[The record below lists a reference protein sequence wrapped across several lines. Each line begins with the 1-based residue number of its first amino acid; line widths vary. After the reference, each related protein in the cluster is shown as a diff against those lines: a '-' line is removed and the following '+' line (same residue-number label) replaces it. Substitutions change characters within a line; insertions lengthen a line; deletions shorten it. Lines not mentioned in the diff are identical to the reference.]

1 MLTVHY
7 FTLAAYAA
15 GLVLTLVLASMLT
28 PAAWWRHANA
38 RAAVILAGG
47 TWGIASLILWLAQA
61 PQPVYA
67 ASMPASPAL
76 RPAALAPAPAPK
88 GGEYRTYRSLNVRSS
103 TGTGAEKLAVL
114 PAGAVVT
121 ATGVRSGDW
130 WQVKTRV
137 DGKPVSGWASSLWL
151 RRADE

>member
-15 GLVLTLVLASMLT
+15 GLIVTLVLASFLT
-28 PAAWWRHANA
+28 PARWWRHANA
-38 RAAVILAGG
+38 RAAAILVAG
-47 TWGIASLILWLAQA
+47 TWGIASLLLWLAQA
-61 PQPVYA
+61 PQPAYA
-67 ASMPASPAL
+67 ASMPAAL
-76 RPAALAPAPAPK
+76 AARPAAVAPALL
-88 GGEYRTYRSLNVRSS
+88 GGDYRTYRSLNVRSS
-103 TGTGAEKLAVL
+103 TGTGAEKVAVL
-114 PAGAVVT
+114 PAGAIVT

-130 WQVKTRV
+130 WQVRTRV

>member
-1 MLTVHY
+1 MLTVPY

-28 PAAWWRHANA
+28 PAAWWRNANA

-61 PQPVYA
+61 PQPAYA
-67 ASMPASPAL
+67 ASMPAPLAA
-76 RPAALAPAPAPK
+76 RAAALAPAPR

-103 TGTGAEKLAVL
+103 TGTGAEKVAVL